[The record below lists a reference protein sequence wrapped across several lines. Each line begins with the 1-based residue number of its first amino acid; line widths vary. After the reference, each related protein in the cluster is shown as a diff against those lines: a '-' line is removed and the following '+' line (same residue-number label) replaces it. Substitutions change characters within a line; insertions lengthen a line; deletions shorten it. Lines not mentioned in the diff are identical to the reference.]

1 MKFIKYETKKEFLE
15 ENLSELL
22 NEEAKNEIMI
32 GITLEHS
39 EEKVNKWLMGRI
51 EEEGSIKLIFLV
63 DDDKE
68 GLLVYSPEPVIQ
80 DKVIEFLIDNIISL
94 NIKLREVLTSIQNSE
109 RIAEFYSKKTNT
121 EMKKG
126 EIVQIFKFD
135 KFNEEHILKSGEKL
149 EKIENEQELEKIEN
163 NVKEMYKDTY
173 HGAYCSDE
181 EANKVAKIFIKKGLY
196 VLRNERN
203 EIVSQAVT
211 VRKQVNSIA
220 IGGVI
225 TPERFRGNGY
235 AKRCVYALCEKLLK
249 DGYKFIVLHVNS
261 KNQPAIS
268 VYKRIGFEQIDETR
282 KIKFS

>member
-109 RIAEFYSKKTNT
+109 RIAEVYSKKTNT

-149 EKIENEQELEKIEN
+149 EKIEKEQELEKIEN

-211 VRKQVNSIA
+211 VRKQVNSTA

-235 AKRCVYALCEKLLK
+235 AKRCV
-249 DGYKFIVLHVNS
+249 
-261 KNQPAIS
+261 
-268 VYKRIGFEQIDETR
+268 
-282 KIKFS
+282 

>member
-109 RIAEFYSKKTNT
+109 RIAEVYSKKTNT

-135 KFNEEHILKSGEKL
+135 KFNEEHILK
-149 EKIENEQELEKIEN
+149 
-163 NVKEMYKDTY
+163 
-173 HGAYCSDE
+173 
-181 EANKVAKIFIKKGLY
+181 
-196 VLRNERN
+196 
-203 EIVSQAVT
+203 
-211 VRKQVNSIA
+211 
-220 IGGVI
+220 
-225 TPERFRGNGY
+225 
-235 AKRCVYALCEKLLK
+235 
-249 DGYKFIVLHVNS
+249 
-261 KNQPAIS
+261 
-268 VYKRIGFEQIDETR
+268 
-282 KIKFS
+282 